1 LVQNVNEKGGW
12 LAAGLAKSYPTTM
25 TVQSG
30 RPGFPGRHFQVAG
43 HDLHLVHL
51 PQDRLDAI
59 LRLIGEAKISIQM
72 FFYMFN
78 DDATGRAVCAA
89 LIAAAERG
97 VDVQLII
104 DSFGSTQ
111 VRDRFFDDLIAA
123 GGAYHSFSTRKGLGY
138 LIRNHQKM
146 LIIDGAHALVGGFN
160 ITDAYF
166 GRAGDNSWE
175 DLGIIVSGPQA
186 QKLSDYFEDMARAS
200 NNGKVRYR
208 NIRTIIQKWRPG
220 IGQIQWLLGGPTN
233 RISPW
238 ALTFKRSLESCQRFD
253 IVSAYFSPS
262 QTILRRIAKAAKR
275 NKGSRLVMA
284 GKTDNSATIAAAR
297 LLYRYLLRRKTRIFE
312 FQPRPLHM
320 KLMVIDDTVYI
331 GSANLDVR
339 SMFINLEIMV
349 RIKDAALAFH
359 LRELVDSL
367 VAQSEEQ
374 TSLLLKRRDSW
385 WSRFKAAIAYF
396 LVNSVD
402 YTIGRRIKFNLI
414 RNK

>member
-1 LVQNVNEKGGW
+1 MKR
-12 LAAGLAKSYPTTM
+12 ADGLPWVRQKAIPTTM

-51 PQDRLDAI
+51 PQDRLDAV
-59 LRLIGEAKISIQM
+59 LRLIGKAQKSIQM

-78 DDATGRAVCAA
+78 DDVTGRTVRAA

-111 VRDRFFDDLIAA
+111 VRNRFFDELIAA

-138 LIRNHQKM
+138 LIRNHQKI

-175 DLGIIVSGPQA
+175 DLGIIVTGPQA
-186 QKLSDYFEDMARAS
+186 QKLADYFEDMARAS
-200 NNGKVRYR
+200 NNGRVRYR
-208 NIRTIIQKWRPG
+208 SIRTIIQKWRPG
-220 IGQIQWLLGGPTN
+220 IGQVQWLLGGPTN

-238 ALTFKRSLESCQRFD
+238 ALTFKRSLEAGQRFD

-275 NKGSRLVMA
+275 NKGSRLIMA
-284 GKTDNSATIAAAR
+284 GKTDNGATIAAAR

-349 RIKDAALAFH
+349 RIKDASLAIH
-359 LRELVDSL
+359 LRELVDTL
-367 VAQSEEQ
+367 AAQSEEQ

-385 WSRFKAAIAYF
+385 WSRFKAGLAYF

-402 YTIGRRIKFNLI
+402 YTIGRRIKFSLI